1 MNFSQDTQKLY
12 IRPKFKN
19 MLKRIL
25 SISGQSGLFKMVAE
39 SKNNIIVE
47 SLETLKRMPVHSTSK
62 VSALEDIAIYTENGD
77 VPLKDIFKLISDKE
91 NGGPAISPK
100 SSGNEL
106 KAYFEMIVPEYDR
119 DRVYISDIKKVLL
132 WYNTLQQKELL
143 DFSETEEEN
152 KEADSEVSISEE

>member
-1 MNFSQDTQKLY
+1 
-12 IRPKFKN
+12 
-19 MLKRIL
+19 MLKGIL
-25 SISGQSGLFKMVAE
+25 SVSGQSGLFKMVAE

-91 NGGPAISPK
+91 NGGQALSPK
-100 SSGNEL
+100 SSVNEL
-106 KAYFEMIVPEYDR
+106 KAYFEKIVPDYDK

-132 WYNTLQQKELL
+132 WYNTLQKNELL
-143 DFSETEEEN
+143 DFTETDEKS
-152 KEADSEVSISEE
+152 KEADSVESKSTE